1 MFYKIEYKI
10 STDYIEI
17 MISFLYLKIK
27 KSLFIIMF
35 ILIVLVGQIVFAG
48 TIEKVDDSVMYK
60 TNSGNYATNTWAW
73 LDINGDSVKE
83 CYRFD
88 EDGHIAVNYVGN
100 DGRRTNDKGQL
111 VENGFVLKKLL
122 SGLVIKGDGTPY
134 INAKISTG
142 SIINN
147 TGSRVLDNLPFIA
160 VGRNGDIILT
170 TRLKEET
177 VIPIDANVSTGSNI
191 IYANGGSGAISTIT
205 SNGSIKSNNHIVAGK
220 NIENYITVK
229 NNAKVDVERAII
241 FGNDIW
247 EDVIELRGNGSSIKV
262 NVKNFNYMYF
272 EVAEENHV
280 VDKENDELLSLN
292 IYVDGELYETLDEFV
307 ESEPQVEEIEDL
319 DGKVVELKVSITG
332 KNKSRRVYIRNGR
345 LKKIREK
352 NE

>member
-1 MFYKIEYKI
+1 M
-10 STDYIEI
+10 TL
-17 MISFLYLKIK
+17 FLNLKNK
-27 KSLFIIMF
+27 KNLFLIIF
-35 ILIVLVGQIVFAG
+35 ILIVLINQIEYAG
-48 TIEKVDDSVMYK
+48 TIENANGMIMYK

-111 VENGFVLKKLL
+111 IENGFVIKKLL
-122 SGLVIKGDGTPY
+122 SGKIIKGEGVPY
-134 INAKISTG
+134 VNAKVSTG

-147 TGSRVLDNLPFIA
+147 TGSRVLDNLPFEV
-160 VGRNGDIILT
+160 VGRNGDTILT
-170 TRLKEET
+170 TRLKKEV
-177 VIPIDANVSTGSNI
+177 VIPIDKNVSTGSNV
-191 IYANGGSGAISTIT
+191 IYANGASGAISTINSSET
-205 SNGSIKSNNHIVAGK
+205 IISNNSIVAGK
-220 NIENYITVK
+220 DITRYITVK
-229 NNAKVDVERAII
+229 KNAKTDIEKAII

-247 EDVIELRGNGSSIKV
+247 EDVVELRGNGSSVKV

-280 VDKENDELLSLN
+280 VDKENDEMLSLDVY
-292 IYVDGELYETLDEFV
+292 IDGELYETLDEFV
-307 ESEPQVEEIEDL
+307 ESEPQVEEIEEL
-319 DGKVVELKVSITG
+319 DGKVVELKVNIVG
-332 KNKSRRVYIRNGR
+332 RNKGRRVYIRNGR

>member
-1 MFYKIEYKI
+1 
-10 STDYIEI
+10 
-17 MISFLYLKIK
+17 MISFRYLKIK

-35 ILIVLVGQIVFAG
+35 ILLVIVRQIVFAG
-48 TIEKVDDSVMYK
+48 TIESNEGFVMYK

-111 VENGFVLKKLL
+111 VEDGFVLKKLL

-134 INAKISTG
+134 VNAKISTG

-147 TGSRVLDNLPFIA
+147 TGSRVLDNLPFEVA
-160 VGRNGDIILT
+160 GRNGDTILT
-170 TRLKEET
+170 TRLKKEV
-177 VIPIDANVSTGSNI
+177 VIPIDKNVSTGSNV
-191 IYANGGSGAISTIT
+191 IYANGASGAISTINSSGT
-205 SNGSIKSNNHIVAGK
+205 IVSNNSIVAGK
-220 NIENYITVK
+220 DITRYITVK
-229 NNAKVDVERAII
+229 KNAKTDIEKAII

-247 EDVIELRGNGSSIKV
+247 EDVIELRGNGSSVKV

-280 VDKENDELLSLN
+280 VDKENDELLSLDVY
-292 IYVDGELYETLDEFV
+292 IDGELYESLDEFV
-307 ESEPQVEEIEDL
+307 ESEPQVEEIEEL
-319 DGKVVELKVSITG
+319 DGKVVELKVNIIG

-352 NE
+352 DE

>member
-1 MFYKIEYKI
+1 
-10 STDYIEI
+10 
-17 MISFLYLKIK
+17 
-27 KSLFIIMF
+27 MF
-35 ILIVLVGQIVFAG
+35 ILLVIVRQIVFAG
-48 TIEKVDDSVMYK
+48 TIESNEGFVMYK

-111 VENGFVLKKLL
+111 VEDGFVLKKLL

-134 INAKISTG
+134 VNAKISTG

-147 TGSRVLDNLPFIA
+147 TGSRVLDNLPFEVA
-160 VGRNGDIILT
+160 GRNGDTILT
-170 TRLKEET
+170 TRLKKEV
-177 VIPIDANVSTGSNI
+177 VIPIDKNVSTGSNV
-191 IYANGGSGAISTIT
+191 IYANGASGAISTINSSGT
-205 SNGSIKSNNHIVAGK
+205 IVSNNSIVAGK
-220 NIENYITVK
+220 DITRYITVK
-229 NNAKVDVERAII
+229 KNAKTDIEKAII

-247 EDVIELRGNGSSIKV
+247 EDVIELRGNGSSVKV

-280 VDKENDELLSLN
+280 VDKENDELLSLDVY
-292 IYVDGELYETLDEFV
+292 IDGELYESLDEFV
-307 ESEPQVEEIEDL
+307 ESEPQVEEIEEL
-319 DGKVVELKVSITG
+319 DGKVVELKVNIIG

-352 NE
+352 DE

>member
-1 MFYKIEYKI
+1 
-10 STDYIEI
+10 
-17 MISFLYLKIK
+17 MILFLYLKTK
-27 KSLFIIMF
+27 KILFLIIP
-35 ILIVLVGQIVFAG
+35 IIIVSVNQIEFAG
-48 TIEKVDDSVMYK
+48 TIENVKGFVMYK
-60 TNSGNYATNTWAW
+60 INSGLYAKNSWAW

-88 EDGHIAVNYVGN
+88 EDGHIATNYVGN

-134 INAKISTG
+134 VNAKISTG

-147 TGSRVLDNLPFIA
+147 TGSRVLDNLPFTA
-160 VGRNGDIILT
+160 VGRNNDTILT
-170 TRLKEET
+170 TRLKEEV
-177 VIPIDANVSTGSNI
+177 VIPVDKIVSTGSNI

-205 SNGSIKSNNHIVAGK
+205 SNSSIKSNNHIVAGK
-220 NIENYITVK
+220 NIDSYITSK
-229 NNAKVDVERAII
+229 NNAKVDVEKAII

-247 EDVIELRGNGSSIKV
+247 EDVIELRGNESSIKI

-292 IYVDGELYETLDEFV
+292 VYVDGELYETLDEFV
-307 ESEPQVEEIEDL
+307 ESEPQVEEIEEL
-319 DGKVVELKVSITG
+319 DGKVVELKVNITG

-345 LKKIREK
+345 IKKIREK
-352 NE
+352 DE

>member
-1 MFYKIEYKI
+1 
-10 STDYIEI
+10 

-27 KSLFIIMF
+27 KSLFIIIF
-35 ILIVLVGQIVFAG
+35 ILLVLVRQIVFAG

-60 TNSGNYATNTWAW
+60 TNSGNYATNTWVW

-111 VENGFVLKKLL
+111 VENGFVMKKLS
-122 SGLVIKGDGTPY
+122 SGTIIKGDGTPY
-134 INAKISTG
+134 VNAKVSTG

-147 TGSRVLDNLPFIA
+147 TGSRVLDNLPFEV
-160 VGRNGDIILT
+160 VGRNGDTILT
-170 TRLKEET
+170 TRLKEEV
-177 VIPIDANVSTGSNI
+177 VIPMDKNVSTGSNI
-191 IYANGGSGAISTIT
+191 IYANGASGAISTIT
-205 SNGSIKSNNHIVAGK
+205 SDGSIKSNNHIVAGK
-220 NIENYITVK
+220 NIENYITSK
-229 NNAKVDVERAII
+229 NNAKVDVEKAVI

-247 EDVIELRGNGSSIKV
+247 EDVIELRGKGSSIKV

-280 VDKENDELLSLN
+280 VDKENDELLSLDVY
-292 IYVDGELYETLDEFV
+292 IDGELYVSIDEFI
-307 ESEPQVEEIEDL
+307 ESEPQIEEIEEL
-319 DGKVVELKVSITG
+319 DGKVVELKVNITG

-352 NE
+352 DE

>member
-1 MFYKIEYKI
+1 
-10 STDYIEI
+10 
-17 MISFLYLKIK
+17 MISFLYLKNK

-35 ILIVLVGQIVFAG
+35 ILLVLVGQIVFAG

-83 CYRFD
+83 CYRLD

-111 VENGFVLKKLL
+111 IENGFVIKKLL
-122 SGLVIKGDGTPY
+122 SGKIIKGEGVPY
-134 INAKISTG
+134 VNAKVSTG

-147 TGSRVLDNLPFIA
+147 TGSRVLDNLPFEV
-160 VGRNGDIILT
+160 VGRNGDTILT
-170 TRLKEET
+170 TRLKKEV
-177 VIPIDANVSTGSNI
+177 VIPIDKNVSTGSNV
-191 IYANGGSGAISTIT
+191 IYANGASGAISTINSSET
-205 SNGSIKSNNHIVAGK
+205 IISNNSIVAGK
-220 NIENYITVK
+220 DITRYITVK
-229 NNAKVDVERAII
+229 KNAKTDIEKAII

-247 EDVIELRGNGSSIKV
+247 EDVVELRGNGSSVKV

-280 VDKENDELLSLN
+280 VDKENDEMLSLDVY
-292 IYVDGELYETLDEFV
+292 IDGELYETLDEFV
-307 ESEPQVEEIEDL
+307 ESEPQVEEIEEL
-319 DGKVVELKVSITG
+319 DGKVVELKVNIVG
-332 KNKSRRVYIRNGR
+332 RNKGRRVYIRNGR

>member
-1 MFYKIEYKI
+1 
-10 STDYIEI
+10 
-17 MISFLYLKIK
+17 MISFFYLKIK
-27 KSLFIIMF
+27 KSLFIIIF
-35 ILIVLVGQIVFAG
+35 ILLVLVRQIMFAG

-60 TNSGNYATNTWAW
+60 TNSGNYATNTWVW

-111 VENGFVLKKLL
+111 VENGFVMKKLS
-122 SGLVIKGDGTPY
+122 SGTIIKGDGTPY
-134 INAKISTG
+134 VNAKVSTG

-147 TGSRVLDNLPFIA
+147 TGSRVLDNLPFEV
-160 VGRNGDIILT
+160 VGRNGDTILT
-170 TRLKEET
+170 TRLKEEV
-177 VIPIDANVSTGSNI
+177 VIPMDKNVSTGSNI
-191 IYANGGSGAISTIT
+191 IYANGASGAISTIT
-205 SNGSIKSNNHIVAGK
+205 SDGSIKSNNHIVAGK
-220 NIENYITVK
+220 NIENYITSK
-229 NNAKVDVERAII
+229 NNAKVDVEKAVI

-247 EDVIELRGNGSSIKV
+247 EDVIELRGKGSSIKV

-280 VDKENDELLSLN
+280 VDKENDELLSLDVY
-292 IYVDGELYETLDEFV
+292 IDGELYVSIDEFI
-307 ESEPQVEEIEDL
+307 ESEPQIEEIEEL
-319 DGKVVELKVSITG
+319 DGKVVELKVNITG

-352 NE
+352 DE

>member
-1 MFYKIEYKI
+1 MKKCIKII
-10 STDYIEI
+10 LT
-17 MISFLYLKIK
+17 
-27 KSLFIIMF
+27 IIF
-35 ILIVLVGQIVFAG
+35 VILITMCTLLTYAV
-48 TIEKVDDSVMYK
+48 TIENNRGFIMCKTSSGEYAKSV
-60 TNSGNYATNTWAW
+60 WVW

-88 EDGHIAVNYVGN
+88 EEGHIAVNYVGN

-111 VENGFVLKKLL
+111 VENGFVIKKLL
-122 SGLVIKGDGTPY
+122 SGKIIKGEGVPY
-134 INAKISTG
+134 VNVKISTG
-142 SIINN
+142 SVINN
-147 TGSRVLDNLPFIA
+147 TGSRMLDNLPFEV
-160 VGRNGDIILT
+160 VGRNNDTILT
-170 TRLKEET
+170 TRLKEEV
-177 VIPIDANVSTGSNI
+177 VIPVDKIVSTGSNI

-205 SNGSIKSNNHIVAGK
+205 SGGSIKSNNYIVAGK
-220 NIENYITVK
+220 NIDSYITSK

-241 FGNDIW
+241 FENEIW
-247 EDVIELRGNGSSIKV
+247 EDVIELRGNGSSVKV

-292 IYVDGELYETLDEFV
+292 VYVDGELYETLDEFV
-307 ESEPQVEEIEDL
+307 ESEPQVEEIEEL
-319 DGKVVELKVSITG
+319 DGKVVELKVNITG

>member
-1 MFYKIEYKI
+1 MKNRITFKLI
-10 STDYIEI
+10 SIYLIV
-17 MISFLYLKIK
+17 MISL
-27 KSLFIIMF
+27 IILLLSF
-35 ILIVLVGQIVFAG
+35 SFAG

-60 TNSGNYATNTWAW
+60 TNSGNYATNTWVW

-134 INAKISTG
+134 VNTKVSTG

-147 TGSRVLDNLPFIA
+147 TGSRVLDNLPFEV
-160 VGRNGDIILT
+160 VGRNGDTILT
-170 TRLKEET
+170 TRLKEEV
-177 VIPIDANVSTGSNI
+177 VIPIDKNVSTGSNI
-191 IYANGGSGAISTIT
+191 IYANGASGAISTIT
-205 SNGSIKSNNHIVAGK
+205 SDGSIKSNNHIVAGK
-220 NIENYITVK
+220 NIENYITAK
-229 NNAKVDVERAII
+229 NNAKVDVEKVII

-247 EDVIELRGNGSSIKV
+247 EDVIELRGNGSSVKV

-280 VDKENDELLSLN
+280 VDKENDELLSLDVY
-292 IYVDGELYETLDEFV
+292 IDGELYESLDEFV
-307 ESEPQVEEIEDL
+307 ESEPQVEEIEEL
-319 DGKVVELKVSITG
+319 DGKVVELKVNITG

-352 NE
+352 DE

>member
-1 MFYKIEYKI
+1 M
-10 STDYIEI
+10 TL
-17 MISFLYLKIK
+17 FLNLKNK
-27 KSLFIIMF
+27 KNLFLIIF
-35 ILIVLVGQIVFAG
+35 ILIVLINQIEYAG
-48 TIEKVDDSVMYK
+48 TIENANGMIMYK

-111 VENGFVLKKLL
+111 IENGFVIKKLL
-122 SGLVIKGDGTPY
+122 SGKIIKGEGVPY
-134 INAKISTG
+134 VNAKVSTG

-147 TGSRVLDNLPFIA
+147 TGSRVLDNLPFEV
-160 VGRNGDIILT
+160 VGRNGDTILT
-170 TRLKEET
+170 TRLKKEV
-177 VIPIDANVSTGSNI
+177 VIPIDKNVSTGSNV
-191 IYANGGSGAISTIT
+191 IYANGASGAISTINSSET
-205 SNGSIKSNNHIVAGK
+205 IISNNSIVAGK
-220 NIENYITVK
+220 DITRYITVK
-229 NNAKVDVERAII
+229 KNAKTDIEKAII

-247 EDVIELRGNGSSIKV
+247 EDVVELRGNGSSVKV

-280 VDKENDELLSLN
+280 VDKENDELLSLDVY
-292 IYVDGELYETLDEFV
+292 IDGELYETLDEFV
-307 ESEPQVEEIEDL
+307 ESEPQVEEIEEL
-319 DGKVVELKVSITG
+319 DGKVVELKVNIVG
-332 KNKSRRVYIRNGR
+332 RNKGRRVYIRNGR

>member
-1 MFYKIEYKI
+1 MKNRITFKLI
-10 STDYIEI
+10 SIYLIV
-17 MISFLYLKIK
+17 MISL
-27 KSLFIIMF
+27 IILLLSF
-35 ILIVLVGQIVFAG
+35 SFAG

-60 TNSGNYATNTWAW
+60 TNSGNYATNTWVW

-134 INAKISTG
+134 VNAKVSTG

-147 TGSRVLDNLPFIA
+147 TGSRVLDNLPFEV
-160 VGRNGDIILT
+160 VGRNGDTILT
-170 TRLKEET
+170 TRLKEEV
-177 VIPIDANVSTGSNI
+177 VIPIDKNVSTGSNV
-191 IYANGGSGAISTIT
+191 IYANGASGAISTIT
-205 SNGSIKSNNHIVAGK
+205 SDGSIKSNNHIVAGK
-220 NIENYITVK
+220 NIENYITAK
-229 NNAKVDVERAII
+229 NNAKVDVEKVII

-247 EDVIELRGNGSSIKV
+247 EDVIELRGNGSSVKV

-280 VDKENDELLSLN
+280 VDKENDELLSLDVY
-292 IYVDGELYETLDEFV
+292 IDGELYESLDEFV
-307 ESEPQVEEIEDL
+307 ESEPQVEEIEEL
-319 DGKVVELKVSITG
+319 DGKVAELKINITG
-332 KNKSRRVYIRNGR
+332 KNKSRKVYIRNGR

-352 NE
+352 DE

>member
-1 MFYKIEYKI
+1 
-10 STDYIEI
+10 

-27 KSLFIIMF
+27 KSLFLIMF
-35 ILIVLVGQIVFAG
+35 ILLVLVEQIVFAG

-100 DGRRTNDKGQL
+100 DGRKTNDKGQL
-111 VENGFVLKKLL
+111 IENGFVIKKLL
-122 SGLVIKGDGTPY
+122 SGEIIKGEGVPY
-134 INAKISTG
+134 VNAKVSTG

-147 TGSRVLDNLPFIA
+147 TGSRVLDNLPFEVA
-160 VGRNGDIILT
+160 GRNGDTILT
-170 TRLKEET
+170 TRLKKE
-177 VIPIDANVSTGSNI
+177 VIIPIDKNLSTGSNV
-191 IYANGGSGAISTIT
+191 IYANGASGAISTIT
-205 SNGSIKSNNHIVAGK
+205 SDGNIKSNNNIVAGK
-220 NIENYITVK
+220 NIENYITAK
-229 NNAKVDVERAII
+229 KNAKTEVEKVII

-247 EDVIELRGNGSSIKV
+247 EDVIELRGNGSSVKV

-280 VDKENDELLSLN
+280 VDKENDELLSLDVY
-292 IYVDGELYETLDEFV
+292 IDGELYETLDEFV
-307 ESEPQVEEIEDL
+307 ESEPQIEEIEEL
-319 DGKVVELKVSITG
+319 DGKVVELKVNIVG
-332 KNKSRRVYIRNGR
+332 RNKGRRVYIRNGR

-352 NE
+352 DE

>member
-1 MFYKIEYKI
+1 
-10 STDYIEI
+10 
-17 MISFLYLKIK
+17 
-27 KSLFIIMF
+27 MF
-35 ILIVLVGQIVFAG
+35 ILLVLVGQIVFAG

-88 EDGHIAVNYVGN
+88 EEGHIAINYVGN

-134 INAKISTG
+134 VNVKVSTG
-142 SIINN
+142 SVINN
-147 TGSRVLDNLPFIA
+147 TGSRVLDNLPFEV
-160 VGRNGDIILT
+160 VGRKNDAILT
-170 TRLKEET
+170 TRLKEEV
-177 VIPIDANVSTGSNI
+177 VIPIDKNVSTGSNI
-191 IYANGGSGAISTIT
+191 IYANGGNGAISTIN
-205 SNGSIKSNNHIVAGK
+205 SDGSIKSNNHIVAGK
-220 NIENYITVK
+220 NIENYITAKYNV
-229 NNAKVDVERAII
+229 KVDVEKTII
-241 FGNDIW
+241 FGNEIW
-247 EDVIELRGNGSSIKV
+247 EDVVELRGNGSSIKV

-280 VDKENDELLSLN
+280 VDKENDELLSLDVY
-292 IYVDGELYETLDEFV
+292 IDGELYESLDEFV
-307 ESEPQVEEIEDL
+307 ESEPQIEEIEEL
-319 DGKVVELKVSITG
+319 DGKVVELKVNITG

-352 NE
+352 DE